1 MNSLR
6 IAVIGLLFAGVTLA
20 QQSLQDSINT
30 VIPGEDFTK
39 VATSIGQFL
48 KIESG
53 APGSGVA
60 GAYTALAKGAV
71 AIPWNPAGIAFVDGP
86 DLYVSSMQMYAGI
99 QNHFMGL
106 VYPMGGGNFI
116 GFSAQYMNSGDM
128 KVTTLDFPD
137 GTGENFQVMDVA
149 VGATFTRRLTDRLAV
164 GVTSKWVRQE
174 IYREIAS
181 TFAFDVGSNFDLGIY
196 GMTLGMAIQNFG
208 GSTRYDGP
216 DLNQEV
222 DISPDLIGNPVV
234 VSRLLTEEW
243 PLPLVFRLGLASD
256 IIGGKSPWIQSSVNR
271 LTILLDANDPNDATL
286 RGALGFEYAWN
297 DMIFFRGGY
306 KLNYEWLTTYDQYR
320 VDYNGTYD
328 LGEYF
333 VDANGNS
340 RWDWE
345 DGDDDDAFDP
355 AHDSYEDFTD
365 GLRVKT
371 GSVDRYSWD
380 SSYGEGRYSLRKLS
394 LGFGAK
400 YNMYGTKL
408 LFDYSYSNYGILG
421 MVTQVSLG
429 LTF

>member
-1 MNSLR
+1 
-6 IAVIGLLFAGVTLA
+6 
-20 QQSLQDSINT
+20 
-30 VIPGEDFTK
+30 
-39 VATSIGQFL
+39 
-48 KIESG
+48 
-53 APGSGVA
+53 
-60 GAYTALAKGAV
+60 
-71 AIPWNPAGIAFVDGP
+71 
-86 DLYVSSMQMYAGI
+86 
-99 QNHFMGL
+99 
-106 VYPMGGGNFI
+106 
-116 GFSAQYMNSGDM
+116 
-128 KVTTLDFPD
+128 
-137 GTGENFQVMDVA
+137 
-149 VGATFTRRLTDRLAV
+149 
-164 GVTSKWVRQE
+164 
-174 IYREIAS
+174 
-181 TFAFDVGSNFDLGIY
+181 
-196 GMTLGMAIQNFG
+196 LGMAIQNFG

-345 DGDDDDAFDP
+345 NGDDDPAFDP